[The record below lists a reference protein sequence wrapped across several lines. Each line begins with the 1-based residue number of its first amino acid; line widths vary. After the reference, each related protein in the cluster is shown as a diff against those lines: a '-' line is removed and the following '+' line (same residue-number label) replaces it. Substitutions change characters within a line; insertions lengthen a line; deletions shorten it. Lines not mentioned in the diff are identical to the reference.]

1 MTDARVPPA
10 GPDTPRTAA
19 EAAHEGLDRTIL
31 VALRDM
37 GASAPDRL
45 ATRIG
50 ASRAGVLQRLRWL
63 EARGSVVRQAVRHGV
78 GRPRH
83 LYDVTA
89 EAQRSLPANY
99 DGLAT
104 TLLESV
110 AAVGGDALVEEVF
123 EARRRLLRDRI
134 EARFANVLGPTPT
147 LAARVRELAVIQD
160 ESGYLCRATPLNGVD
175 GPLELREANCAILG
189 AAAGHPA
196 ACRAELR
203 LFEDVLQARVTRITH
218 IASATAAAP
227 HRIEPRRS
235 LRGHPRGAYA
245 SSRSTWMRV
254 AGSRRGTGTSLTFGT
269 NEASMAVRRDLLLLV
284 KAENPQPAEHREL
297 VADVRLEHLRDRPC

>member
-10 GPDTPRTAA
+10 GTDTPRAA
-19 EAAHEGLDRTIL
+19 AQAAHEGLDRAIL

-104 TLLESV
+104 TRGAIVQSKADLATTLLESV

-134 EARFANVLGPTPT
+134 QARFANVLGPTPT

-160 ESGYLCRATPLNGVD
+160 ESGYLCRATPLDGVE

-203 LFEDVLQARVTRITH
+203 LFEDVLEARVTRITH
-218 IASATAAAP
+218 IASGDRSCTY
-227 HRIEPRRS
+227 RIEPR
-235 LRGHPRGAYA
+235 
-245 SSRSTWMRV
+245 
-254 AGSRRGTGTSLTFGT
+254 
-269 NEASMAVRRDLLLLV
+269 EA
-284 KAENPQPAEHREL
+284 
-297 VADVRLEHLRDRPC
+297 

>member
-1 MTDARVPPA
+1 MTDASGQPA
-10 GPDTPRTAA
+10 ATEAPRTAVQ
-19 EAAHEGLDRTIL
+19 AAHDGLDRAII

-45 ATRIG
+45 ATRVG
-50 ASRAGVLQRLRWL
+50 VSRASVLQRLRWL
-63 EARGSVVRQAVRHGV
+63 ESRGSVVRQAIRHGV

-104 TLLESV
+104 TLLESI
-110 AAVGGDALVEEVF
+110 AEVGGDELVEAVF
-123 EARRRLLRDRI
+123 QARRRLLGERI
-134 EARFANVLGPTPT
+134 RARFAEALEPSPS

-160 ESGYLCRATPLNGVD
+160 ESGYLCRATPLDGIA

-196 ACRAELR
+196 ACRAEIQ
-203 LFEDVLQARVTRITH
+203 LFEEVLQARVTRVTH
-218 IASATAAAP
+218 IAAGDRSCTY
-227 HRIEPRRS
+227 RIEPR
-235 LRGHPRGAYA
+235 
-245 SSRSTWMRV
+245 
-254 AGSRRGTGTSLTFGT
+254 
-269 NEASMAVRRDLLLLV
+269 EA
-284 KAENPQPAEHREL
+284 
-297 VADVRLEHLRDRPC
+297 

>member
-1 MTDARVPPA
+1 MTDPSHHPA
-10 GPDTPRTAA
+10 ATDAPRTAVQ
-19 EAAHEGLDRTIL
+19 AAHDGLDRAIL

-45 ATRIG
+45 AIRVG
-50 ASRAGVLQRLRWL
+50 ASRASVLQRLRWL
-63 EARGSVVRQAVRHGV
+63 ESHGSVVRQAIRHGV

-104 TLLESV
+104 TLLESIV
-110 AAVGGDALVEEVF
+110 EVGGDELVEAVF
-123 EARRRLLRDRI
+123 QARRRLLGERI
-134 EARFANVLGPTPT
+134 RARFAGTLGPSPS

-160 ESGYLCRATPLNGVD
+160 ESGYLCRATPLDGID

-196 ACRAELR
+196 ACLAEIQ
-203 LFEDVLQARVTRITH
+203 LFEEVLEARVTRVTH
-218 IASATAAAP
+218 IAAGDRSCTY
-227 HRIEPRRS
+227 RIEPR
-235 LRGHPRGAYA
+235 
-245 SSRSTWMRV
+245 
-254 AGSRRGTGTSLTFGT
+254 
-269 NEASMAVRRDLLLLV
+269 EA
-284 KAENPQPAEHREL
+284 
-297 VADVRLEHLRDRPC
+297 